1 MKNAV
6 YLSVMAALILSA
18 CYTDRSAVSVS
29 SPDERIRVD
38 ISLDNHGIPR
48 YAIYYNKLQIL
59 EPSALGLVVDN
70 TDLTRGMKIAS
81 EGTVEPVSDRY
92 TLVSGK
98 RRECS
103 SQANRRVIGFVPRNG
118 IRLEIVFQVSND
130 GVAFRYE
137 LKGEGQEIR
146 TVTLENTRFNF
157 PETATAWLH
166 PHAVA
171 QSGWESTQ
179 PSYEENYE
187 IEIPVGTESNFGQ
200 GWSFPALFRSN
211 AHWVLVS
218 ETDMVRH
225 YCGSHLG
232 HLSPEGEYQLA
243 FPQEPETM
251 GPDEPLY
258 PTCTLP
264 FHSPWRVLIIGETL
278 APIVESTLATDVSRP
293 SLIDDTSFIKPG
305 RSSWS
310 WVLLKDDSTV
320 FDVQKRF
327 IDYSSDMSW
336 EYCLIDCYW
345 DTKIG
350 YEKIEEL
357 ARHAEKKG
365 VNLILWYNSNGTWNT
380 APLTPRDRVADPQ
393 VRREE
398 FARIRDMGIKGLKID
413 FFGGDGQSF
422 MNYYQDLIED
432 AAKYGLV
439 VNFHG
444 ATIPRGWTRTYPNL
458 MTMESVKG
466 FEYVTFEQSN
476 ANRAPA
482 HGTVLPFTR
491 NATGPMDFTPVCFS
505 GIPRIRRRTTN
516 GYELATSVLFQS
528 GIQHFAAIPRGM
540 YSQPAYVVDFMRRVP
555 VVWDDVKFIDGYPGK
570 FAVLARRAGNTWYV
584 AGINGE
590 NNERTLNID
599 LSVLGDLSNLVL
611 ITDGDGPREL
621 VKYMPEETNLD
632 ISLRP
637 CGGFVLTATKRE

>member
-1 MKNAV
+1 MKKAAFFPILAV
-6 YLSVMAALILSA
+6 VFLTA
-18 CYTDRSAVSVS
+18 CSLDRSVVSVS
-29 SPDERIRVD
+29 SPDKKIRVD
-38 ISLDNHGIPR
+38 IRLDKKGAPT
-48 YAIYYNKLQIL
+48 YSVYYNELQIL
-59 EPSALGLVVDN
+59 EPSTLGLVLDQ
-70 TDLTRGMKIAS
+70 TDLTRRMKIAS
-81 EGTVEPVSDRY
+81 EGTPEAITDRY

-98 RRECS
+98 KRECTYR
-103 SQANRRVIGFVPRNG
+103 ANRRVIAFEPREG
-118 IRLEIVFQVSND
+118 IRLNIVFQVSND

-137 LKGEGQEIR
+137 LNGEDPETR
-146 TVTLENTRFNF
+146 VVSLETTGFNF
-157 PETATAWLH
+157 PESATAWLH
-166 PHAVA
+166 PHQVA

-187 IEIPVGTESNFGQ
+187 MEIPVGTESNFGQ

-232 HLSPEGEYQLA
+232 HLSPEGQYTLA

-258 PTCTLP
+258 PTCNLP
-264 FHSPWRVLIIGETL
+264 FHSPWRILIIGETL

-293 SLIDDTSFIKPG
+293 SLIQDTSFIKPG

-320 FDVQKRF
+320 YEVQKRF
-327 IDYSSDMSW
+327 IDYSADMGW

-357 ARHAEKKG
+357 ARYAEKKG
-365 VNLILWYNSNGTWNT
+365 VGLILWYNSNGTWNT
-380 APLTPRDRVADPQ
+380 APLTPRDRVADPEI
-393 VRREE
+393 RRKE
-398 FARIRDMGIKGLKID
+398 FARISRMGIKGLKID

-422 MNYYQDLIED
+422 MNYYQDLMED
-432 AAKYGLV
+432 AARYGLV

-466 FEYVTFEQSN
+466 FEYITFEQPN

-505 GIPRIRRRTTN
+505 EIPRIRRRTTN

-540 YSQPAYVVDFMRRVP
+540 YSQPDYVVEFMRRVP
-555 VVWDDVKFIDGYPGK
+555 VAWDEVKYIDGYPGK

-590 NNERTLNID
+590 NTERSLRLD
-599 LSVLGDLSNLVL
+599 LSVLGETENPVL
-611 ITDGDGPREL
+611 ITDGEGPRDL
-621 VKYMPEETNLD
+621 VKTVPEGSGLD
-632 ISLRP
+632 LTLRP
-637 CGGFVLTATKRE
+637 YGGFVCTVNQKE